1 MSRLKTRISRAIKNM
16 PKYEIQDEAFEN
28 QSMARSQA
36 FGRNRAIQ
44 GQEENLDQSA
54 ADAASQASDATNSTS
69 SLLSTIAAINANKTA
84 GARGLAQDEAAIQQ
98 QNVGQLYN
106 ANQAMIDEKDKA
118 WNQNVYAPWAAH
130 LQNLKEKKA
139 NRDAKWGSI
148 AGGLLSA
155 GASILGGP
163 IGGAVA
169 GSLFKGAT
177 GGGGSGVPQG
187 GGVSMEQDM
196 YSTNSRYS

>member
-1 MSRLKTRISRAIKNM
+1 M
-16 PKYEIQDEAFEN
+16 PKYTINDEAFEN
-28 QSMARSQA
+28 QSLARSAA
-36 FGRNRAIQ
+36 FGRDRSIQ
-44 GQEENLDQSA
+44 MQEGNLEQDA
-54 ADAASQASDATNSTS
+54 ADAAGAARDVTGSTS
-69 SLLSTIAAINANKTA
+69 SLLSTIAAINANTTT
-84 GARGLAQDEAAIQQ
+84 GRRGLAQDESVIKR
-98 QNVGQLYN
+98 QNMGQLYG

-155 GASILGGP
+155 GATVLGGP

-169 GSLFKGAT
+169 GSLLGSGGGTQTQGTYT
-177 GGGGSGVPQG
+177 GGGGGAYNG
-187 GGVSMEQDM
+187 GNYDQEQDM
-196 YSTNSRYS
+196 YGTNSRYS

>member
-16 PKYEIQDEAFEN
+16 PKYQINEEAFQN
-28 QSMARSQA
+28 QAMARSQA
-36 FGRNRAIQ
+36 FGRNRALQ
-44 GQEENLDQSA
+44 TQEENIDQSA
-54 ADAASQASDATNSTS
+54 ADAASQAQQATSSTS
-69 SLLSTIAAINANKTA
+69 SLLSTIAAINANTTSA
-84 GARGLAQDEAAIQQ
+84 QRGLAQDEAAIQQ
-98 QNVGQLYN
+98 QNMGQLYN

-130 LQNLKEKKA
+130 LQNLKERKA

-155 GASILGGP
+155 GASVLGGP

-169 GSLFKGAT
+169 GRLFGGAT
-177 GGGGSGVPQG
+177 AGGGGLSGSAPTT
-187 GGVSMEQDM
+187 EQDM

>member
-1 MSRLKTRISRAIKNM
+1 MSRLKTRIDRAVKNM
-16 PKYEIQDEAFEN
+16 PKYKINDEAFEN
-28 QSMARSQA
+28 QAVARSQA
-36 FGRNRAIQ
+36 FGRNRALQ
-44 GQEENLDQSA
+44 MQEENIDQSA
-54 ADAASQASDATNSTS
+54 SDAAAQAQGVTSSTS
-69 SLLSTIAAINANKTA
+69 SLLSTIAAINANKTSA
-84 GARGLAQDEAAIQQ
+84 QRGLAQDEAAIQQ

-106 ANQAMIDEKDKA
+106 VNQAMIDEKDKA

-148 AGGLLSA
+148 AGGLLTA
-155 GASILGGP
+155 GATILGGP

-169 GSLFKGAT
+169 GGLLKGVT
-177 GGGGSGVPQG
+177 GGGGATGSAP
-187 GGVSMEQDM
+187 SMEQGM

>member
-1 MSRLKTRISRAIKNM
+1 MSRLKTRISRAIKGM
-16 PKYEIQDEAFEN
+16 PKYTINDEAFEN
-28 QSMARSQA
+28 QALARSQA
-36 FGRNRAIQ
+36 FGRNRAVQ
-44 GQEENLDQSA
+44 MQESNIEQSA
-54 ADAASQASDATNSTS
+54 ADAANQASGITGSTS

-84 GARGLAQDEAAIQQ
+84 GLRDLAQTEAGIQQ
-98 QNVGQLYN
+98 QNMGQLYG

-148 AGGLLSA
+148 AGGLLTA
-155 GASILGGP
+155 GATILGGP

-169 GSLFKGAT
+169 GSLFKGMT
-177 GGGGSGVPQG
+177 SGGGGSAPTQ
-187 GGVSMEQDM
+187 EQDM
-196 YSTNSRYS
+196 YGTNSRYS